1 MFVILF
7 ITPRDRY
14 STFSAKPNRLTPF
27 YVLRFDRNDFDET
40 RIKRTAAVGMYSRKP
55 LELILASESM
65 KLHSGVNGD
74 TISVVSLISF
84 KNDLAAFR

>member
-14 STFSAKPNRLTPF
+14 STFSAKPFNPF
-27 YVLRFDRNDFDET
+27 LRFDRGGFDGT
-40 RIKRTAAVGMYSRKP
+40 RIKRTAAVGMYSRKL
-55 LELILASESM
+55 LELILAGESM

-74 TISVVSLISF
+74 TTSVVSLISF

>member
-1 MFVILF
+1 MIDTLHFRL
-7 ITPRDRY
+7 
-14 STFSAKPNRLTPF
+14 NRLTPF
-27 YVLRFDRNDFDET
+27 YVLRFDRDDFDGT

-55 LELILASESM
+55 LELILVGESM

-74 TISVVSLISF
+74 TTSVVSLISF